1 MQGGKIMV
9 RQSDSSKRL
18 AFTVVELLVVIGIIG
33 VLVALLLPAVGA
45 AREAARKASCLA
57 NLRSIGQASATYES
71 SKQCLPA
78 ARTFYPG
85 PLPSMPNN
93 YHPANAT
100 TTTNAL
106 NWVHMMLTEL
116 DMKPQ
121 ADALQQAASN
131 DAPGVAALAP
141 AGTKSPKTLFCPS
154 DITDTNTD
162 LRLSYA
168 CNAGRVNAAVS
179 GTNPLDWPAN
189 GALDDRLKGLSDTFR
204 VFRTTRAD
212 IVDGLTSTIAFAEN
226 IDVSSWRQATDEYGT
241 GIVWDPAGAA
251 NSPSGMQQYPLN
263 KQAGTG
269 AISLAR
275 ARPSSQHSG
284 VFGVTFCDGSTKF
297 INDSVSYVVYTQL
310 MTSNGR
316 KAYNPGTTTLVAAP
330 YNVAA
335 ISAEY

>member
-1 MQGGKIMV
+1 MV
-9 RQSDSSKRL
+9 RQTESFKRP

-33 VLVALLLPAVGA
+33 VLVALLLPAVQA
-45 AREAARKASCLA
+45 AREAARKMNCLA
-57 NLRSIGQASATYES
+57 NLRSIGQASSTYES
-71 SKQCLPA
+71 NRQYLPP

-85 PLPSMPNN
+85 PAPSMANN

-121 ADALQQAASN
+121 ADALQVAAAN
-131 DAPGVAALAP
+131 DSPSVSALAP
-141 AGTKSPKTLFCPS
+141 AGTKSPKSLFCPS
-154 DITDTNTD
+154 DITDTSTD

-179 GTNPLDWPAN
+179 GMNPLDWPAN
-189 GALDDRLKGLSDTFR
+189 GALDDRLKGLSDTFK

-212 IVDGLTSTIAFAEN
+212 ILDGLSSTIAFAEN
-226 IDVSSWRQATDEYGT
+226 IDVSTWKFANDEYGT
-241 GIVWDPAGAA
+241 GVVWDPAGAA
-251 NSPSGMQQYPLN
+251 NSPSGMQQWPLN
-263 KQAGTG
+263 KGAGTG
-269 AISLAR
+269 AINMAR

-297 INDSVSYVVYTQL
+297 INESISYVVYTQL

-316 KAYNPGTTTLVAAP
+316 KAYNPGTTTLVSAP